1 MFLAAVIGWG
11 SLLLQT
17 SAKAAVFGDGHPENG
32 IEDQRLVTTQP
43 QLRSVGT
50 VVCDGGLRGTATHI
64 KASFRES
71 AAPIIVTAAHIL
83 FEKKSGK
90 MYLSCSYLPQN
101 RRLSAIPFYAI
112 SEHDYNPFAADKI
125 EQSETD
131 IVFIALAGSL
141 QQPALSLTEAPNIN
155 DQKLSLL
162 GYNSD
167 LNDITESAN
176 CETFVSAQFASE
188 KLLLHDCD
196 ARSGASGGP
205 LLLQLTSQ
213 QGSEPQPSVIAIHG
227 GTLFLHPQ
235 DDAEHSTNVDGA
247 VADPERWVNQA
258 RKVDQALLERL
269 RRFNTYLAKG
279 FPDQS

>member
-1 MFLAAVIGWG
+1 M
-11 SLLLQT
+11 LQT
-17 SAKAAVFGDGHPENG
+17 SSQAAVFGDGHPENG
-32 IEDQRLVTTQP
+32 IEDQRLVTTQA

-50 VVCDGGLRGTATHI
+50 VVCDDGLRGTATHI
-64 KASFRES
+64 KASFADS

-83 FEKKSGK
+83 FEQKSGK

-112 SEHDYNPFAADKI
+112 SEHNYNPFAADKI

-131 IVFIALAGSL
+131 IIFVALAGPL
-141 QQPALSLTEAPNIN
+141 QQPALSLTEPTNIN
-155 DQKLSLL
+155 SQDLSLL
-162 GYNSD
+162 GYNSS
-167 LNDITESAN
+167 LNDITESAG

-205 LLLQLTSQ
+205 LLVRQISQ

-227 GTLFLHPQ
+227 GTLFLHAQ
-235 DDAEHSTNVDGA
+235 DDVEHSVNFDGA
-247 VADPERWVNQA
+247 MADPERWVNQA
-258 RKVDQALLERL
+258 RKVDQTVLERL
-269 RRFNTYLAKG
+269 RRFSTYLAKG